1 MDKRK
6 QANLKVKQ
14 AITDTLFDLMSEKD
28 LHKISITEITEK
40 AGVARI
46 SFYRNFSSK
55 ENVLVTLIND
65 ALNDFKENADYD
77 ISNPYTLHHIKRVF
91 KYFLK
96 YKKYMLNLY
105 YAGYGSMVLETL
117 NAFHES
123 IMPNPKSDKDRY
135 HLYMYIGALYNTVI
149 YWLQEEKPV
158 SVETIAHIVLKQTK

>member
-14 AITDTLFDLMSEKD
+14 AITDTLFDLMSKKD
-28 LHKISITEITEK
+28 LHEISITEITEK
-40 AGVARI
+40 AGVARV

-65 ALNDFKENADYD
+65 ALNDFLDGIDYD
-77 ISNPYTLHHIKRVF
+77 LSNPYTLHHIKRVF
-91 KYFLK
+91 EYFLK
-96 YKKYMLNLY
+96 YKKYMLNLH

-135 HLYMYIGALYNTVI
+135 HLYMYIGGLYNTVI
-149 YWLQEEKPV
+149 FWLQEEKPV
-158 SVETIAHIVLKQTK
+158 SVDNLARAILRLDK